1 MKKLLEGACGLCSG
15 IALFAIMAL
24 TFFDVG
30 GRKMLSQ
37 SIPGSLELT
46 EMLMVVVIFT
56 ALPLVSLRGE
66 HVVFNSLDNLLS
78 PKLLLLVRKAVHLL
92 CFACLVGLGWLVW
105 DAAGAMA
112 ESGETSAQLQIAR
125 YPFIYLMALM
135 CLLTGLTHLGLTF
148 ASESADEEEGS
159 AL

>member
-1 MKKLLEGACGLCSG
+1 MKKLLETACGLSSG

-30 GRKMLSQ
+30 GRKMLSH

-66 HVVFNSLDNLLS
+66 HVVFNSLDKLMSSALLT
-78 PKLLLLVRKAVHLL
+78 LLRKAVHLL
-92 CFACLVGLGWLVW
+92 CFGCLVGLGWLVW
-105 DAAGAMA
+105 EAAGGIA
-112 ESGETSAQLQIAR
+112 ESGETSAQLRIAR
-125 YPFIYLMALM
+125 YPFIYLMGLM
-135 CLLTGLTHLGLTF
+135 CMFTGLTHLGLMF
-148 ASESADEEEGS
+148 ASASSAEDEGS
-159 AL
+159 VL